1 MGYYPVT
8 PPADDSEDDDASAGA
23 DADAA
28 PDDSSSSAATPS
40 TSSKWL
46 HDHRSA
52 PRFKALSLISA
63 AAGLTTPLTAL
74 TLPPDV
80 EDEEDIFPNPY
91 LPTFSRTAFLRK
103 RVFAKQEQWSS
114 RIPLK

>member
-8 PPADDSEDDDASAGA
+8 PPADDSDDDDAIA
-23 DADAA
+23 DVDAA
-28 PDDSSSSAATPS
+28 PDESSSSVATPS
-40 TSSKWL
+40 TSSECQ
-46 HDHRSA
+46 HSDRVRTA
-52 PRFKALSLISA
+52 CKAKAHLLITA

-80 EDEEDIFPNPY
+80 EDEEDVFPNPY